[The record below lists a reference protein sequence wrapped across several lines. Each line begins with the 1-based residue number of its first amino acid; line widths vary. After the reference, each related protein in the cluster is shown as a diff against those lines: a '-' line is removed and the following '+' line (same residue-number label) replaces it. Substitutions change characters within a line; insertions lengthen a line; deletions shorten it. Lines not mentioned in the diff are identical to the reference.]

1 MISTLLR
8 VMSVTV
14 LVESRAGTGI
24 SAQVVG
30 LARET
35 WCAQFDMNIPAL
47 GTSYG
52 RTDCFGKEASKR

>member
-30 LARET
+30 LAREI
-35 WCAQFDMNIPAL
+35 WWAQFDMNIPAL
-47 GTSYG
+47 GTSCD
-52 RTDCFGKEASKR
+52 RTDIF